1 MTTGANILESNHFTE
16 EETYLREDLRK
27 NCNEN
32 GEEVD
37 PKLAAE
43 IFHKLG
49 LLYQDKGN
57 KLQNKICLLQSATL
71 LNAAVARQPSNE
83 KFRSDLE
90 AFCFNV
96 LSTAGV
102 KKQNA
107 DLLKLSN
114 KTAKE
119 IKYMRK
125 IVLRKM
131 RKNISRFTVFK
142 PKRRQE
148 QNFIK
153 RMESIQKTIGQM
165 YTKIMKNVFNECIKL
180 FEGLPCKFA
189 IAGLGSLARNEI
201 TPYSDFEHIILLEN
215 GIEDHENYSKIHEQF
230 RWFSLI
236 FLIILINL
244 QETIIPSVAIPSL
257 NDYTTPGSNWF
268 YDAYTTRGITLDGL
282 MAHACKNPLGRSFET
297 KDKPW
302 ITELIQP
309 VNRMLEY
316 LKPDVSLKNGYH
328 LGEILLQ
335 SCYVSGDKDVY
346 EQFKTGV
353 NRMTK
358 ENKLSSHSQM
368 MQELDED
375 LKNFDA
381 FTDLMHMRE
390 TTQCNIKRVIYRS
403 VTLFVSALGRMYNI
417 DEASSFSIIIGLK
430 ENKIIEDEITDELN
444 MAVAVACK
452 VRLSRYMEQK
462 SQKDH
467 LESDATDEDHVSF
480 QLTKYVKMEQIV
492 RYFVTALS
500 LQKIIRG
507 LNYLKLPDN
516 LVFDTKPLLQYM
528 VAYKLGY
535 YDYVILQWR
544 MEQNCPSFSDVVWIK
559 YYVGRAH
566 LRKKSWQKALKVFKA
581 IKTENG
587 DLKNAI
593 SANINEAEKLCRG
606 NAEGALLSIPA
617 QSFAVTLVHQS
628 W

>member
-1 MTTGANILESNHFTE
+1 MTTSANILESNHFNE
-16 EETYLREDLRK
+16 EETYLRESLRII
-27 NCNEN
+27 CDEN
-32 GEEVD
+32 GKEGD

-57 KLQNKICLLQSATL
+57 KLQNKICLIQSATL
-71 LNAAVARQPSNE
+71 LNAAVARQPNNE

-96 LSTAGV
+96 LSRPTAGV

-107 DLLKLSN
+107 DLLKISN
-114 KTAKE
+114 KTAEE
-119 IKYMRK
+119 IKHMRK

-131 RKNISRFTVFK
+131 RKNFPRFTAFK
-142 PKRRQE
+142 PKHRRE

-153 RMESIQKTIGQM
+153 RMESIQENIGQM

-257 NDYTTPGSNWF
+257 NDYTTTGGNWF

-282 MAHACKNPLGRSFET
+282 MAHACKNPLGRPFET

-309 VNRMLEY
+309 VNKMLEY

-346 EQFKTGV
+346 EQFKTGI

-403 VTLFVSALGRMYNI
+403 VTLFVSALGRMYGI
-417 DEASSFSIIIGLK
+417 DEASSFSILKSLK

-467 LESDATDEDHVSF
+467 LKSDANDEDHVSL

-500 LQKIIRG
+500 LQKVIRG
-507 LNYLKLPDN
+507 LDYLKLPDN
-516 LVFDTKPLLQYM
+516 LVFDTKLLLKYM

-535 YDYVILQWR
+535 YDYVILQWK
-544 MEQNCPSFSDVVWIK
+544 MEKNCPSSSDVVWIK

-566 LRKKSWQKALKVFKA
+566 ARKESWEKAVKVFKA
-581 IKTENG
+581 IETENG
-587 DLKNAI
+587 YLKFAI
-593 SANINEAEKLCRG
+593 SANINA
-606 NAEGALLSIPA
+606 AEGASLSIPGH
-617 QSFAVTLVHQS
+617 SILDTVTDQP

>member
-49 LLYQDKGN
+49 LLYQDK
-57 KLQNKICLLQSATL
+57 
-71 LNAAVARQPSNE
+71 AVARQPSNE